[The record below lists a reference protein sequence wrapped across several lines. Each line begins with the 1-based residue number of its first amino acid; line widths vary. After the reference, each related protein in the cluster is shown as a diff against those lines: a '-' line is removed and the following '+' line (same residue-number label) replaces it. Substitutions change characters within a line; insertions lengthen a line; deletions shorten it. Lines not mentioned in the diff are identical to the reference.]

1 MTTADEKDAPVSSL
15 GERTVVAGQWKLA
28 SSVVKGVLQFGVSI
42 LLARILA
49 PEEFGLVALALIAIN
64 LADMFLDM
72 GLGPAMVQFR
82 QLTERHVRV
91 CFTTT
96 VLVGLCM
103 AGALAAAAPLL
114 AVLMRNEAVT
124 PVLRSLAA
132 LFVFSGLTATSRA
145 LLERRLDF
153 RGLFLIDLTS
163 YAAGYALVAVS
174 MALLGFGVWSLV
186 SGTLVQGVVACVVAH
201 GVTRHPV
208 RPLLAQGE
216 LRDLLG
222 FGFGVTLNRAV
233 VYLSYNGD
241 NFVVGRWLGSY
252 ALGLYSRAF
261 QLMMLPLS
269 HLGSITV
276 GVLFAA
282 YSRLQTDRTRA
293 ASAYLRGIQLGSL
306 LVAPVMAGMVAAGPH
321 LVVGLYGTRWIGATV
336 AMQVLCGVG
345 LLRTVYGATSALTHA
360 FGEVY
365 AEFRRQAVYALLLV
379 AAALAGKPWGIT
391 GVAVGA
397 AAAVVFMYFA
407 MAQLA
412 VRITGA
418 RWRDFFGAQLPGVL
432 VGVWVGGAALGV
444 RLALEGRGADSTATL
459 AAVVLTCILA
469 VPAGLYLLPPGVRP
483 NELFRSLSPA
493 VARLP
498 TAVRLPVR
506 TVMRLPH
513 DSVPAPS

>member
-1 MTTADEKDAPVSSL
+1 
-15 GERTVVAGQWKLA
+15 
-28 SSVVKGVLQFGVSI
+28 
-42 LLARILA
+42 
-49 PEEFGLVALALIAIN
+49 
-64 LADMFLDM
+64 
-72 GLGPAMVQFR
+72 
-82 QLTERHVRV
+82 
-91 CFTTT
+91 
-96 VLVGLCM
+96 
-103 AGALAAAAPLL
+103 
-114 AVLMRNEAVT
+114 
-124 PVLRSLAA
+124 
-132 LFVFSGLTATSRA
+132 
-145 LLERRLDF
+145 
-153 RGLFLIDLTS
+153 
-163 YAAGYALVAVS
+163 
-174 MALLGFGVWSLV
+174 
-186 SGTLVQGVVACVVAH
+186 
-201 GVTRHPV
+201 
-208 RPLLAQGE
+208 
-216 LRDLLG
+216 
-222 FGFGVTLNRAV
+222 
-233 VYLSYNGD
+233 
-241 NFVVGRWLGSY
+241 
-252 ALGLYSRAF
+252 
-261 QLMMLPLS
+261 MMLPLS

-306 LVAPVMAGMVAAGPH
+306 LVAPVMAGMMAAGPH
-321 LVVGLYGTRWIGATV
+321 LVVGLYGSRWIGATA

-412 VRITGA
+412 VRITGV

-432 VGVWVGGAALGV
+432 VGAWVGGAALGM
-444 RLALEGRGADSTATL
+444 RLTLEGRGSDSTAIL
-459 AAVVLTCILA
+459 AAVILTCVLA

-483 NELFRSLSPA
+483 SELFRSLGPA

-498 TAVRLPVR
+498 SAVRLPVR
-506 TVMRLPH
+506 AVMRLPH